1 MNKRTKY
8 FLRNNKLPVFLAAIL
23 FLIVLAAVFAPWI
36 VPHDPYEINLEKAKE
51 PPQKTYP
58 FGTDAQGRCILSRMI
73 YGARISL
80 FVGFAATVSALVIG
94 ILFGTVAAYFGGV
107 ADNII
112 TFLIDVTLSLPGLL
126 VAIAITVVF
135 EPGISTVLTALCI
148 VGWAGF
154 ARIIRSSVISIK
166 GRDYVTSALVLGLSR
181 KLIMLKYILPNIVP
195 IIFITASLRIGVF
208 ILSEASLSFLGLG
221 ISPPEPTWGGM
232 IASSVNYVE
241 TAPWMAFFPGVA
253 LAVTIFCFNLIGDSI
268 KDYVNVLDNRI

>member
-1 MNKRTKY
+1 M
-8 FLRNNKLPVFLAAIL
+8 PVFLAAIL

>member
-1 MNKRTKY
+1 MNKKTEH
-8 FLRNNKLPVFLAAIL
+8 FLRKNKLAVFLAAIL
-23 FLIVLAAVFAPWI
+23 CLILLAAVFAPW
-36 VPHDPYEINLEKAKE
+36 VAPHDPYEINLEKAKE
-51 PPQKTYP
+51 PPQKAYP

-80 FVGFAATVSALVIG
+80 FIGFCATASALFIG
-94 ILFGTVAAYFGGV
+94 VLFGTVAAYFGGI

-135 EPGISTVLTALCI
+135 EPGVLTVLIALCI

-166 GRDYVTSALVLGLSR
+166 GQDYVASALVLGLSR
-181 KLIMLKYILPNIVP
+181 KLVMLKYVLPNIIP

-232 IASSVNYVE
+232 IASSVSYVE

-253 LAVTIFCFNLIGDSI
+253 LAVTIFCFNLIGDSM
-268 KDYVNVLDNRI
+268 KDYVNFMGNRL

>member
-8 FLRNNKLPVFLAAIL
+8 FLRNNKLPVFLAAVL

-51 PPQKTYP
+51 HPQKAYP

-94 ILFGTVAAYFGGV
+94 ILFGTVAAYFGGA

-135 EPGISTVLTALCI
+135 EPGISTVLIALCI

-253 LAVTIFCFNLIGDSI
+253 LAVTIFCFNLIGDSM
-268 KDYVNVLDNRI
+268 KDYFNVLENRI